1 MGVELDKLDQSL
13 IKMEAMQVKVADLSL
28 AETSEVVE
36 AEVAVLVMEAEVEAL
51 LMVVAVAEG
60 KLPC

>member
-36 AEVAVLVMEAEVEAL
+36 AEVAVLVMDAEVEAL

>member
-28 AETSEVVE
+28 AEASEVVE

>member
-1 MGVELDKLDQSL
+1 
-13 IKMEAMQVKVADLSL
+13 MQVEVAELSL
-28 AETSEVVE
+28 VETSEAVE

>member
-1 MGVELDKLDQSL
+1 MAVEQDKLDQSL
-13 IKMEAMQVKVADLSL
+13 IKMEAMQVEVADLSL

-36 AEVAVLVMEAEVEAL
+36 VAVAVLVMEAEVEAL

-60 KLPC
+60 RLPC